1 MPCHAGISTGVG
13 CKRISPARRLHLQE
27 DIFVRPEIIVAGD
40 SDGFQVELGVSNNLV
55 VIVKSK
61 PGWSLA
67 GPQSSLTGGGHDH
80 RARRGMACCIG
91 T

>member
-13 CKRISPARRLHLQE
+13 CKRTSPARRIHLQE

-61 PGWSLA
+61 PGWFF
-67 GPQSSLTGGGHDH
+67 GWVPVIIN
-80 RARRGMACCIG
+80 RGWSRSPG
-91 T
+91 